1 MIIKQKIVTNLVKF
15 YRKLPFKP
23 IRGLLRNS
31 YYKFLKSDIQNRTVI
46 KNVDGISYEL
56 DLTEVID
63 SAIYFNQSREPHT
76 TNALKRLCKPGM
88 IVIDIGANV
97 GSHTLPLAKSV
108 GNKGKVYAI
117 EPVPWA
123 LDKLRKN
130 LALNHFTNVQIHP
143 IALSN
148 YTDENAEFSLRASFK
163 TTSENPVNKDGGLS
177 ESWWNACEK
186 VSVKVETLDNFIVKE
201 NIPHVDVIKID
212 VDGYEVKVLKGAVK
226 TLKSNTPSI
235 LMELAPSW
243 LEDKGDS
250 VEMLLD
256 MLAKMDYV
264 ILNEASFEEIP
275 NIKQKLQQLK
285 VGAGVNVVF
294 QHKSKIFDSK

>member
-23 IRGLLRNS
+23 LRGLLRIS

-130 LALNHFTNVQIHP
+130 LALNRFTNVQIHP
-143 IALSN
+143 IALSD

-177 ESWWNACEK
+177 ESWWNACEN
-186 VSVKVETLDNFIVKE
+186 VSVRVDTLDNFIEKE
-201 NIPHVDVIKID
+201 NIAHVDVIKLD
-212 VDGYEVKVLKGAVK
+212 VDGFEVKVLKGAERILQSFK
-226 TLKSNTPSI
+226 PII

-243 LEDKGDS
+243 LIEKGDS
-250 VEMLLD
+250 IEELLSYLTKCGYKFYD
-256 MLAKMDYV
+256 ETTFLEV
-264 ILNEASFEEIP
+264 PEILNSVRK
-275 NIKQKLQQLK
+275 IKSDS
-285 VGAGVNVVF
+285 GINVVVSATGL
-294 QHKSKIFDSK
+294 KK